1 MPNPPTPGQV
11 CYEAFIG
18 VQRTGQPPRPP
29 TPYGRLQEVTR
40 AAWEAA
46 AQAVQPRL
54 TAWER
59 TWLADLGRTA
69 PWTAAEREIWC
80 LLLEKYFGD
89 HALAQA
95 IYDRQP
101 LPTEDPPHA

>member
-1 MPNPPTPGQV
+1 M
-11 CYEAFIG
+11 F
-18 VQRTGQPPRPP
+18 
-29 TPYGRLQEVTR
+29 
-40 AAWEAA
+40 
-46 AQAVQPRL
+46 
-54 TAWER
+54 
-59 TWLADLGRTA
+59 WLADLGRTA

>member
-11 CYEAFIG
+11 CYEAFGAILPPG
-18 VQRTGQPPRPP
+18 LWDPWRTVPRAEQQR
-29 TPYGRLQEVTR
+29 
-40 AAWEAA
+40 WEAA
-46 AQAVQPRL
+46 AQAVRPRL